1 MSSSTSVVAK
11 RYAKAIYEIAAGEGR
26 TLEVEQELKA
36 AVEAF
41 TADKDIVNFIAS
53 PSISEAAKW
62 QIMESSLGG
71 KLSAPVVS
79 LLKLLVERGRI
90 EVLPELLDSYVRLTG
105 DALGLAN
112 AVVYTTYPL
121 NEEEKKQVAEE
132 FGNLA
137 KKQIR
142 VENIVDKSLLGGMK
156 VVIGD
161 TLYDG
166 SLASKLDRLEKS
178 FRRQAL

>member
-1 MSSSTSVVAK
+1 MSNATTVVGK
-11 RYAKAIYEIAAGEGR
+11 RYAKAIYEIATGENR

-41 TADKDIVNFIAS
+41 TVDKDVVNFIAS
-53 PSISEAAKW
+53 PSISEATKW
-62 QIMESSLGG
+62 QVMENGVGG

-90 EVLPELLDSYVRLTG
+90 DILPDLLDSYIRITG
-105 DALGLAN
+105 EELGLAT
-112 AVVYTTYPL
+112 AFVYSTYSL
-121 NEEEKKQVAEE
+121 NEEEQKQVAEE
-132 FGNLA
+132 FGALTH
-137 KKQIR
+137 KKIR
-142 VENIVDKSLLGGMK
+142 IENIVDTSLLGGMK

-166 SLASKLDRLEKS
+166 SLAGKLERLEKS